1 MAAKFEH
8 IFHVLTKIS
17 CPNAGCQ
24 RLAYTSAFKKYLYVP
39 IGALSLK
46 YSFKPIG
53 AYKFFLK
60 PDVYANIW
68 HPASGQEI
76 FCQYMKNM
84 FKFCSHSGTL
94 KTNFIEYV

>member
-1 MAAKFEH
+1 MLYKRAGVA
-8 IFHVLTKIS
+8 VLLQSIHCLNS
-17 CPNAGCQ
+17 
-24 RLAYTSAFKKYLYVP
+24 SAL
-39 IGALSLK
+39 LTK

-53 AYKFFLK
+53 VYKCFLK
-60 PDVYANIW
+60 ADVYANLW

-84 FKFCSHSGTL
+84 FKFCIHSETL